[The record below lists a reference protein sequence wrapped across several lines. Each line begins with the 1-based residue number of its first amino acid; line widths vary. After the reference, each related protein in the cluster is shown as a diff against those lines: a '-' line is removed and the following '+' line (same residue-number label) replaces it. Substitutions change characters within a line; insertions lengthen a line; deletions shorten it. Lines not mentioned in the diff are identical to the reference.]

1 MLQKKKA
8 DLNRLL
14 SILGPSDDLPP
25 SSLREAREMSEP
37 LDRVEMERCG
47 ETDKVCFTSES
58 QANAAA
64 KSRLRKGANTGKL
77 RVYRCPHCNQFHF
90 SSSFRS

>member
-37 LDRVEMERCG
+37 VDRVEMERC
-47 ETDKVCFTSES
+47 DAPIAINSTSHPLSDHE
-58 QANAAA
+58 
-64 KSRLRKGANTGKL
+64 KFGLIL
-77 RVYRCPHCNQFHF
+77 
-90 SSSFRS
+90 

>member
-14 SILGPSDDLPP
+14 SILGPSDDFSP
-25 SSLREAREMSEP
+25 STLNEAKEMSEP
-37 LDRVEMERCG
+37 VDRVEMERCG
-47 ETDKVCFTSES
+47 ETNKVCFTSQS
-58 QANAAA
+58 SANAAA

>member
-1 MLQKKKA
+1 MRQKKKA

-14 SILGPSDDLPP
+14 SILGPSDEYCPTT
-25 SSLREAREMSEP
+25 LREAKEMSEP
-37 LDRVEMERCG
+37 VDRVEMERCG
-47 ETDKVCFTSES
+47 ETNKVCFTSES

-77 RVYRCPHCNQFHF
+77 RVYRCPHCNQYHF